1 MIETPGQAEIPQT
14 YKRRKGM
21 DLLDGRLLALIAFI
35 AVATALGTVNLF
47 LVRGTLNDI
56 YDVLEERLPR
66 K

>member
-1 MIETPGQAEIPQT
+1 
-14 YKRRKGM
+14 M